1 MNCKV
6 KFDIPCVIQNAL
18 TLPKGWKW
26 TMYCDGSGHIS
37 DPAGRTIFS
46 YDLVAQ
52 VFEENGGG
60 QQPWSGNEEE
70 DDWFQNMNLEGF
82 VRFAERKIRTKIR

>member
-18 TLPKGWKW
+18 PLPKAWKW

-46 YDLVAQ
+46 YAL
-52 VFEENGGG
+52 
-60 QQPWSGNEEE
+60 
-70 DDWFQNMNLEGF
+70 NLLLKE
-82 VRFAERKIRTKIR
+82 KK

>member
-37 DPAGRTIFS
+37 DPVGRTIFS

-52 VFEENGGG
+52 VFEENVEV
-60 QQPWSGNEEE
+60 S
-70 DDWFQNMNLEGF
+70 NLG
-82 VRFAERKIRTKIR
+82 AAMRKKMICSRI

>member
-37 DPAGRTIFS
+37 DPVGRTIFS
-46 YDLVAQ
+46 Y
-52 VFEENGGG
+52 ETE
-60 QQPWSGNEEE
+60 
-70 DDWFQNMNLEGF
+70 
-82 VRFAERKIRTKIR
+82 IIH